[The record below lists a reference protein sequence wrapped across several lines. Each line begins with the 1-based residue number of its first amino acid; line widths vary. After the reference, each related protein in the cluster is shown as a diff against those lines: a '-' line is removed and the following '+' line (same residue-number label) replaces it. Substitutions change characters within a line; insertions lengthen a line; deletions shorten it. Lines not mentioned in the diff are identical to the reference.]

1 MICDYRIHCSEECGN
16 LLSDI
21 GGYVL
26 EKRGC
31 VNLKVSI
38 DVFFENLAN
47 SLIDFDYKIRL
58 TKLFGLIE
66 FSGEGG
72 ADNFLVNK

>member
-1 MICDYRIHCSEECGN
+1 M
-16 LLSDI
+16 LSDI

-38 DVFFENLAN
+38 DVFFENLAM
-47 SLIDFDYKIRL
+47 SHDEYQFKQ
-58 TKLFGLIE
+58 
-66 FSGEGG
+66 EGRE
-72 ADNFLVNK
+72 A

>member
-1 MICDYRIHCSEECGN
+1 M
-16 LLSDI
+16 
-21 GGYVL
+21 

-38 DVFFENLAN
+38 DVFFENLAKF
-47 SLIDFDYKIRL
+47 IDFDYKIRL